1 MQIIPAWLVAL
12 IIFAAAIALWSVRPM
27 PRMVRISLI
36 APLLYISFL
45 NSFIHFSDLE
55 ISTRTDLARLGT
67 VLLAL
72 SILINAVAVRIMWSK
87 RRWL

>member
-36 APLLYISFL
+36 APLLYITFL
-45 NSFIHFSDLE
+45 NVFIHTASLE
-55 ISTRTDLARLGT
+55 IVVRTDLARLGT
-67 VLLAL
+67 GLLGL
-72 SILINAVAVRIMWSK
+72 SILVNAVVVRCMWSK
-87 RRWL
+87 RHWL